1 MDDLLKQKFK
11 RIDEKMDVHE
21 HRLNNHSTRLDA
33 LERETTR
40 FEAVLEG
47 LIKQLEALNT
57 TMRWLIGVLVG
68 ALVSFFFYAIQ
79 QVLFK

>member
-1 MDDLLKQKFK
+1 MDDLTKQKFE
-11 RIDEKMDVHE
+11 RIDEKMKVHD

-33 LERETTR
+33 LEREISR
-40 FEAVLEG
+40 FEARLEG

-79 QVLFK
+79 QGLFK

>member
-1 MDDLLKQKFK
+1 MDDLIKQKFK

-21 HRLNNHSTRLDA
+21 HRLNNHSTRLDV

-47 LIKQLEALNT
+47 LIKQLEALNI

-79 QVLFK
+79 QGLFK